1 MTISHPDA
9 VKQQV
14 AAHWDRRAP
23 NFDEGF
29 GHSIRTPAERAAW
42 DRILDLVL
50 PARGGLDALDAGC
63 GTGFLALELAA
74 RGHRVTGV
82 DFAHA
87 MLAEARRKAAARGV
101 SIRFEEA
108 DAERLPFGT
117 GSFDLAISR
126 HLLWTLPHPDA
137 AIDEWIRVLR
147 PGGRLV
153 VVDGQFDP
161 GALLPAAEK
170 CPHEPGVRGHRRP
183 ATLSRRP
190 TARRDRVPA
199 EGARPRER
207 GERPAVGSRGRPGA
221 ANGRGRTGAPDAPAL
236 RRLGRPRPLN
246 APRRQRSALRGASP
260 SSCVHAANHW
270 STSLWSGIPLARRAC
285 TSSASDSPG

>member
-63 GTGFLALELAA
+63 GTGFLAFELAA

-82 DFAHA
+82 DFAPA

-161 GALLPAAEK
+161 GALLPAAENA
-170 CPHEPGVRGHRRP
+170 R
-183 ATLSRRP
+183 TSREYAAIGDQLP
-190 TARRDRVPA
+190 FL
-199 EGARPRER
+199 GGRPREEIESLLR
-207 GERPAVGSRGRPGA
+207 AHGLANVASDPLSDLVA
-221 ANGRGRTGAPDAPAL
+221 AQAQRMVEEGLEPQT
-236 RRLGRPRPLN
+236 RRRY
-246 APRRQRSALRGASP
+246 
-260 SSCVHAANHW
+260 AAW
-270 STSLWSGIPLARRAC
+270 GDLAR
-285 TSSASDSPG
+285 